1 MGLLYVFPV
10 SMEETDFVV
19 TKDNTLTLKT
29 YGLPYIFWIYA
40 LCVIAV
46 IVFMFL
52 AIKDPVLK
60 LITLGDDTDAT
71 LGYALLAFIS
81 LLPLSILGFFFYEKR
96 ITRQGEKLRLIHRI
110 FGITVFSEMFTL
122 DRAEALSVDPFLTSP
137 NVARMNG
144 NGDNLGFQ
152 NKGYFVLW
160 LTDASGKKIALDRH
174 SRKADL
180 EKLKSLIE
188 NYSKL

>member
-19 TKDNTLTLKT
+19 TKDDTLTLKT

-46 IVFMFL
+46 IIFMFL
-52 AIKDPVLK
+52 AIKDPILK
-60 LITLGDDTDAT
+60 LISLGDDTDAT
-71 LGYALLAFIS
+71 LGHSLLAFIG

-96 ITRQGEKLRLIHRI
+96 ITRQGSKLGLIHKI
-110 FGITVFSEMFTL
+110 FGITVFSETYDL
-122 DRAEALSVDPFLTSP
+122 DRADILSVDSFLTSP

-144 NGDNLGFQ
+144 KDDNLGFQ

-160 LTDASGKKIALDRH
+160 LTNTAGKRIALDRH